1 MTDVSFQELMRLFYY
16 SLYFIKNESNESRN
30 SEGRM
35 LSVHSQE
42 FWQRTQ
48 ILSTQEVHFPCSS
61 CFSWLLPQSVDHSHL
76 DEEGEKIMPLLK
88 SLFW

>member
-1 MTDVSFQELMRLFYY
+1 MRLFYY
-16 SLYFIKNESNESRN
+16 SLNSIKNERNESQN
-30 SEGRM
+30 FEGRT
-35 LSVHSQE
+35 LSVHSRE

-48 ILSTQEVHFPCSS
+48 ILSTGGTF
-61 CFSWLLPQSVDHSHL
+61 FMLYFGWLLPGSVDHSHL